1 MEQID
6 KQQSISKTKAEV
18 TVICVDNTALVTERA
33 GVYIAQAMAIALY
46 CDEKIK
52 AHPDNMVA
60 LVPMGP
66 LQGSS
71 YARPTRDL
79 DEILFALKGSRL
91 TMDSVELQRCATQ
104 LKAFDVA
111 VDVVDF
117 GIQHLRPKTKFQLV
131 KDFVSLVDNGGNSRY
146 LYAPSGSPTP
156 LWQQILQF
164 VTHL

>member
-6 KQQSISKTKAEV
+6 KQQSISKTEAEV
-18 TVICVDNTALVTERA
+18 TVICVDNTALVTECA

-79 DEILFALKGSRL
+79 DEILFALKG
-91 TMDSVELQRCATQ
+91 
-104 LKAFDVA
+104 
-111 VDVVDF
+111 
-117 GIQHLRPKTKFQLV
+117 
-131 KDFVSLVDNGGNSRY
+131 
-146 LYAPSGSPTP
+146 
-156 LWQQILQF
+156 
-164 VTHL
+164 

>member
-1 MEQID
+1 MLSSQ
-6 KQQSISKTKAEV
+6 THV

-66 LQGSS
+66 LG
-71 YARPTRDL
+71 
-79 DEILFALKGSRL
+79 RL
-91 TMDSVELQRCATQ
+91 TMDSAELQRCATQ

-111 VDVVDF
+111 IDVVDL
-117 GIQHLRPKTKFQLV
+117 GIQHLRPKTKFQLL
-131 KDFVSLVDNGGNSRY
+131 KNFVSIVDNGGNSRY
-146 LYAPSGSPTP
+146 LYAPSGLPTP
-156 LWQQILQF
+156 LWQQILKSPLAPGPFPKLEELKTKQREISYYF
-164 VTHL
+164 RKRH